1 MGQYSSKGNNNSGNT
16 NTSSKNEKTSK
27 RRSKYSQTDLNKMA
41 ERLIS
46 EVQTWIKDGTK
57 NFPRYVSATVSKV
70 YEDGTVDIYLPGSKD
85 EKFTRIQNQS
95 VFDLK
100 EGDDVEVILKNG
112 SFSNCWIVACHN
124 PYSQARLNAVQYRN
138 VGGSASGGGSSS
150 GGGPGG
156 GGITITRLSQLQN
169 DVGFITGNAPTIN
182 NANLIGVPNAPTAEA
197 GTNTTQVATTAFVQN
212 AINNLNIPPD
222 YEEQINQINTNI
234 TNLTNNITTLQGQ
247 ITDILS
253 QLQSLDQRL
262 TALEE
267 SGGTDTN

>member
-1 MGQYSSKGNNNSGNT
+1 MGQYSSKGNNSSGNT

-95 VFDLK
+95 IFDLK

-182 NANLIGVPNAPTAEA
+182 NANIAKNCTIF
-197 GTNTTQVATTAFVQN
+197 GTNIDFIFLFLLVVSSKYFTACAKDVVRD
-212 AINNLNIPPD
+212 PESSP
-222 YEEQINQINTNI
+222 
-234 TNLTNNITTLQGQ
+234 TL
-247 ITDILS
+247 IILI
-253 QLQSLDQRL
+253 
-262 TALEE
+262 
-267 SGGTDTN
+267 